1 MVLTAVSAFAE
12 VSGTFTGMSGTK
24 DGTSVNGY
32 DVGVNTGS
40 DGPSAT
46 GGNNVVINVTNINI
60 DNSIDNSYNKTG
72 TDTLIDKEYTYTL
85 TEKTVEKTVE
95 KTTEKETAG
104 DITDSYNTY
113 DNSIKDSYNDNSVT
127 ETTTT
132 TEGGNASASAS
143 ASASAAAG
151 DAGSGKKSSGSG
163 SSSSSADTSKGASS
177 SASSSAKAVAVSKSS
192 GSGSSSSSTVVAPS
206 IELVV
211 VPDTAETTALKN
223 AFAEA
228 IKAGDPK
235 TALPENISSKL
246 SADLKSV
253 NEFVTAKLVG
263 DITGIA
269 SATVNIQ
276 FPTKYAAGDKVVVLF
291 GIPNGNTTQWINVN
305 GIIESDGSISMILTS
320 TVLQALSGKTFALA
334 VLSK

>member
-1 MVLTAVSAFAE
+1 M
-12 VSGTFTGMSGTK
+12 
-24 DGTSVNGY
+24 
-32 DVGVNTGS
+32 
-40 DGPSAT
+40 
-46 GGNNVVINVTNINI
+46 
-60 DNSIDNSYNKTG
+60 
-72 TDTLIDKEYTYTL
+72 
-85 TEKTVEKTVE
+85 EKTS
-95 KTTEKETAG
+95 EKETAG

-113 DNSIKDSYNDNSVT
+113 DNSVRDSYNDNSVT

-132 TEGGNASASAS
+132 TNTESGNSSASAS

-151 DAGSGKKSSGSG
+151 DAGSSSKKSSGSGASGSG
-163 SSSSSADTSKGASS
+163 SSSSSAGTSKGASS
-177 SASSSAKAVAVSKSS
+177 SASSSAKAVAISKSS
-192 GSGSSSSSTVVAPS
+192 GSGSGSGSGSSTVVAPS

-223 AFAEA
+223 SFAEA

-320 TVLQALSGKTFALA
+320 SVLQALSGKTFALA